1 MSLLTNHRLS
11 NRQQQ
16 AVYAR
21 ARQVLVTAGAGTG
34 KTYTLVGRYLYL
46 LQSGLP
52 LRSIVAI
59 TFTRK
64 AAREMRNRIRK
75 AVWST
80 LSGLDPADPEY
91 LHWQSLF
98 TELDAA
104 RIDTIHGFCA
114 QILRSNPVEAEI
126 EPGFEMLDETMMA
139 LLQEQA
145 VEEALAW
152 AAEHDHAAVL
162 FTEMGEGVL
171 RGALKTVLARRLDAT
186 LALHGQK
193 EPQALLA
200 TWQEELQRAQVQA
213 RQALISSKE
222 WQECYQHLHET
233 IPLDPSDKLAVQ
245 RQAALQAMAWFMTGA
260 TDDIS
265 TAVAIFRGFNLGRGS
280 SKKWPG
286 GKETVE
292 AVKADLRWLRK
303 ATKDHPLLD
312 LALGPQDEAWAQLLP
327 VFTQV
332 ANVAVQSY
340 ASAKRQRR
348 ALDFDDLEAKALVL
362 LQKHAYVRRHWQEEV
377 QALLVD
383 EFQDTNQRQR
393 ALIECVQGEKTTLFM
408 VGDAKQSIYRFRGAD
423 VTVFRQERNAAQARG
438 SVVTLDESYRTHA
451 ALLALQNT
459 VLAPVLGTTD
469 SSRHPWEEPF
479 APLQAVRDRP
489 DKLDRPPFIELHL
502 ALGSKKEG
510 ALRRAAAMVTTR
522 LLDWFQAQAYTPD
535 DIAILCRAASSF
547 SAYEDALEE
556 AGIPFVTLSGRGFYD
571 RPEVRELLVLLRA
584 AADAEDAVA
593 LVGALR
599 SAPIGL
605 SDLALLQLAGDAYK
619 HNETT
624 VWQALARSEALLSPQ
639 EQVRARFGLELLQE
653 MRALAGRVT
662 VAELLA
668 TLLDRCDYLAL
679 LVATGQA
686 RAQRNIAKL
695 VADAQTSGL
704 VQVSDFLAYIA
715 AAKGAQVKE
724 GEAPILSQGAVQ
736 IMTVHKAKG
745 MEFPVVVIGDLGF
758 RQNRLPSFLL
768 TENHMLLNLRSDD
781 RQGRP
786 AMFTLYQAEE
796 KSKEV
801 AESKRLL
808 YVAATRA
815 RERLL
820 LSGTFS
826 QKRMG
831 FAGWAKELLPHIL
844 GDGVVL
850 PQLDEEGDRMLEL
863 EWQRGGQPVYCRLV
877 EPGWSPKAAVMLGQA
892 PEPASQQRPRDL
904 VKPVLASPLISDED
918 SLAEDRDPPW
928 RVWRVTAAGGALH
941 APAWAVGKL
950 VHHALQFWRFPD
962 DDVFDAWL
970 AAYARTLGMVESAQM
985 HQAMQQASRM
995 LRRFQNSALAREIA
1009 MAEVRQHEVPYVLSD
1024 TQGVERGVID
1034 LLYRHEGQWTLIDF
1048 KTDHLRDKTAARQSL
1063 IDPAKNYEQQVRRY
1077 VTALNTLMGITP
1089 RALICFLNVG
1099 GGIWARELKST
1110 RDTDSA

>member
-1 MSLLTNHRLS
+1 E
-11 NRQQQ
+11 
-16 AVYAR
+16 V
-21 ARQVLVTAGAGTG
+21 
-34 KTYTLVGRYLYL
+34 
-46 LQSGLP
+46 
-52 LRSIVAI
+52 
-59 TFTRK
+59 
-64 AAREMRNRIRK
+64 
-75 AVWST
+75 
-80 LSGLDPADPEY
+80 
-91 LHWQSLF
+91 
-98 TELDAA
+98 
-104 RIDTIHGFCA
+104 
-114 QILRSNPVEAEI
+114 

-152 AAEHDHAAVL
+152 AAEHEHAAVL

-171 RGALKTVLARRLDAT
+171 RGALKTVLARRLDAA
-186 LALHGQK
+186 LALQGQE

-200 TWQEELQRAQVQA
+200 TWQEELQKAQVQA

-245 RQAALQAMAWFMTGA
+245 RQSALQAMAWFMA
-260 TDDIS
+260 EAADDIS
-265 TAVAIFRGFNLGRGS
+265 TAVATFRDFKLRGGS

-292 AVKADLRWLRK
+292 AVKADLRWLREVPE
-303 ATKDHPLLD
+303 DYPLLD

-327 VFTQV
+327 VFKQV

-362 LQKHAYVRRHWQEEV
+362 LQKHAHVRRHWQEEV

-393 ALIECVQGEKTTLFM
+393 ALIEYVQGEKTTLFM

-423 VTVFRQERNAAQARG
+423 VTVFRQERDAAQARG
-438 SVVTLDESYRTHA
+438 SVVTLDKSYRTHA

-459 VLAPVLGTTD
+459 VLAPVLGTAD

-479 APLQAVRDRP
+479 APLQAAHERP
-489 DKLDRPPFIELHL
+489 DKLDQPPFIELHL
-502 ALGSKKEG
+502 ALGSKKGG
-510 ALRRAAAMVTTR
+510 ALTRAAAMVTTR
-522 LLDWFQAQAYTPD
+522 LLDWFQTQAYTPD
-535 DIAILCRAASSF
+535 DVAILCRAASSF

-605 SDLALLQLAGDAYK
+605 SDLSLLQLAQDARQ
-619 HNETT
+619 HEEVT
-624 VWQALARSEALLSPQ
+624 VWQALARSEMLLSPQ

-686 RAQRNIAKL
+686 RAQRNIVKL

-745 MEFPVVVIGDLGF
+745 MEFPVVVIGDLGYNQY
-758 RQNRLPSFLL
+758 RKSSFLL
-768 TENHMLLNLRSDD
+768 TENHMLLNLGSDD
-781 RQGRP
+781 RQGP

-796 KSKEV
+796 KSKEA
-801 AESKRLL
+801 AELKRLL

-826 QKRMG
+826 HSQKGGMG
-831 FAGWAKELLPHIL
+831 LRGWAQELLPRIL

-850 PQLDEEGDRMLEL
+850 PQLDKEGDRMLEL
-863 EWQRGGQPVYCRLV
+863 EWQCGGQPVYCRLV
-877 EPGWSPKAAVMLGQA
+877 EPGWSPQAGVMPGQA
-892 PEPASQQRPRDL
+892 PNPAGQQRPRDL
-904 VKPVLASPLISDED
+904 VKPVLASPPISDED
-918 SLAEDRDPPW
+918 SQAEDRDPPR

-970 AAYARTLGMVESAQM
+970 AAYARTLGMVEPAQM
-985 HQAMQQASRM
+985 RQAMQQASRM

-1009 MAEVRQHEVPYVLSD
+1009 MAEVRQHEVPYVLSG

-1048 KTDHLRDKTAARQSL
+1048 KTDRLRDEEAARESL
-1063 IDPAKNYEQQVRRY
+1063 TDPAKNYEQQVRRY

-1099 GGIWARELKST
+1099 GGIWMRELKPT